1 MPKKAYKYFVENKIL
16 ENKDGK
22 IRRVI
27 QGKVI
32 KKTGDKT
39 INVLVERKVLHPKY
53 HKIVKKFKKYLV
65 HDENNEAKVG
75 DIVTAIEYIPISK
88 RKTFVLKEI
97 VERGE

>member
-1 MPKKAYKYFVENKIL
+1 MPKRI
-16 ENKDGK
+16 
-22 IRRVI
+22 IS
-27 QGKVI
+27 GKVI

-39 INVLVERKVLHPKY
+39 VNVLVEKKVLHPKY

-65 HDENNEAKVG
+65 HDESNQAQVG
-75 DIVTAIEYIPISK
+75 DIVTAIEHRPISK

>member
-1 MPKKAYKYFVENKIL
+1 MPKRMIN
-16 ENKDGK
+16 
-22 IRRVI
+22 
-27 QGKVI
+27 GKVI

-65 HDENNEAKVG
+65 HDEENAANVG
-75 DIVTAIEYIPISK
+75 DIVTAIEHRPISK

>member
-1 MPKKAYKYFVENKIL
+1 MPK
-16 ENKDGK
+16 
-22 IRRVI
+22 RVI

-65 HDENNEAKVG
+65 HDEENQAQVG
-75 DIVTAIEYIPISK
+75 DVVTAIEHRPISK

>member
-1 MPKKAYKYFVENKIL
+1 MPKRMIN
-16 ENKDGK
+16 
-22 IRRVI
+22 
-27 QGKVI
+27 GKVI

-65 HDENNEAKVG
+65 HDEENTANVG
-75 DIVTAIEYIPISK
+75 DIVTAIEHRPISK

>member
-1 MPKKAYKYFVENKIL
+1 MPKRI
-16 ENKDGK
+16 
-22 IRRVI
+22 IT
-27 QGKVI
+27 GKVI

-65 HDENNEAKVG
+65 HDEDNAAKVG
-75 DIVTAIEYIPISK
+75 DTVTAIENRPISK

>member
-1 MPKKAYKYFVENKIL
+1 MPK
-16 ENKDGK
+16 
-22 IRRVI
+22 RVI

-65 HDENNEAKVG
+65 HDEKNEANVG
-75 DIVTAIEYIPISK
+75 DVVRAIENRPLSK
-88 RKTFVLKEI
+88 RKTFVLTEI

>member
-1 MPKKAYKYFVENKIL
+1 MPK
-16 ENKDGK
+16 
-22 IRRVI
+22 RVI

-39 INVLVERKVLHPKY
+39 INVLVERKALHPKY

-65 HDENNEAKVG
+65 HDEENAANVG
-75 DIVTAIEYIPISK
+75 DIVTAIEHRPISK

>member
-1 MPKKAYKYFVENKIL
+1 MPKRTIS
-16 ENKDGK
+16 
-22 IRRVI
+22 
-27 QGKVI
+27 GKVI

-39 INVLVERKVLHPKY
+39 VNVLVEKKVLHPKY

-65 HDENNEAKVG
+65 HDEENTANVG
-75 DIVTAIEYIPISK
+75 DIVTAIEHRPISK

>member
-1 MPKKAYKYFVENKIL
+1 MPK
-16 ENKDGK
+16 
-22 IRRVI
+22 RVI

-39 INVLVERKVLHPKY
+39 VNVLVERKVLHPKY

-65 HDENNEAKVG
+65 HDEKNEANIG
-75 DIVTAIEYIPISK
+75 DVVTAIEHRPISK

>member
-1 MPKKAYKYFVENKIL
+1 MPK
-16 ENKDGK
+16 
-22 IRRVI
+22 RVI

-53 HKIVKKFKKYLV
+53 HKIVKRFKKYLV
-65 HDENNEAKVG
+65 HDEKNEANVG
-75 DIVTAIEYIPISK
+75 DVVTAIEHRPISK
-88 RKTFVLKEI
+88 RKSFTLLEI

>member
-1 MPKKAYKYFVENKIL
+1 MPK
-16 ENKDGK
+16 
-22 IRRVI
+22 RVI

-53 HKIVKKFKKYLV
+53 HKIVKNFKKYLV
-65 HDENNEAKVG
+65 HDEENAANVG
-75 DIVTAIEYIPISK
+75 DIVTAIEHRPISK

>member
-1 MPKKAYKYFVENKIL
+1 MPKRTIH
-16 ENKDGK
+16 
-22 IRRVI
+22 
-27 QGKVI
+27 GKVI

-39 INVLVERKVLHPKY
+39 VNVLVERKVLHPKY

-65 HDENNEAKVG
+65 HDEENAANVG
-75 DIVTAIEYIPISK
+75 DSVTAIEYRPISK

>member
-1 MPKKAYKYFVENKIL
+1 MPK
-16 ENKDGK
+16 
-22 IRRVI
+22 RVI

-65 HDENNEAKVG
+65 HDEENAANVG
-75 DIVTAIEYIPISK
+75 GIVTAIEHRPISK

>member
-1 MPKKAYKYFVENKIL
+1 MPK
-16 ENKDGK
+16 
-22 IRRVI
+22 RVI

-53 HKIVKKFKKYLV
+53 HKIVKRFKKYLV
-65 HDENNEAKVG
+65 HDENNEANVG
-75 DIVTAIEYIPISK
+75 DVVTAIEHRPISK
-88 RKTFVLKEI
+88 RKTFTLLEI

>member
-1 MPKKAYKYFVENKIL
+1 MPKRI
-16 ENKDGK
+16 
-22 IRRVI
+22 I

-65 HDENNEAKVG
+65 HDEENAANVG
-75 DIVTAIEYIPISK
+75 DIVKAIEHRPISK
-88 RKTFVLKEI
+88 RKKFVLTEI

>member
-1 MPKKAYKYFVENKIL
+1 MPK
-16 ENKDGK
+16 
-22 IRRVI
+22 RVI

-39 INVLVERKVLHPKY
+39 INVLVERKVIHPKY

-65 HDENNEAKVG
+65 HDEKNEANVG
-75 DIVTAIEYIPISK
+75 DVVKAIEHRPISK
-88 RKTFVLKEI
+88 RKTFVLTEI

>member
-1 MPKKAYKYFVENKIL
+1 MPKRI
-16 ENKDGK
+16 
-22 IRRVI
+22 IS
-27 QGKVI
+27 GKVI

-65 HDENNEAKVG
+65 HDEENAANVG
-75 DIVTAIEYIPISK
+75 DTVTAIEHRPISK

>member
-1 MPKKAYKYFVENKIL
+1 MPK
-16 ENKDGK
+16 
-22 IRRVI
+22 RVI

-39 INVLVERKVLHPKY
+39 VNVLVERKVLHPKY

-65 HDENNEAKVG
+65 HDEKNEANVG
-75 DIVTAIEYIPISK
+75 DVVTAVEHRPISK